1 MPRIVLLGPTT
12 LVGKELVELLGDR
25 PDLGGDLLLASLDD
39 DEIGQLTEATGEAAL
54 VARADADG
62 LAGADAVVVCGEL
75 ARYRELLDGRPPGCT
90 VILLAPD
97 AGDDDGTPVV
107 SGVNP
112 EDAAPGAVLV
122 SPHPGAVLLAELLQ
136 GLLDARPRRVVA
148 TLVQPASVFDRP
160 GLDELFA
167 QAGKMVSMQS
177 QSPSALFGGRQLA
190 FNLYPAA
197 RPPRG
202 LARQVRAVLGAGAED
217 LPLAVHVLQ
226 GAVFHGFSALL
237 YVELEAALD
246 TGALRA
252 RLAAHP
258 HVELFTAAKGGSDE
272 PGPIDVPA
280 SDKVL
285 VGSVEAGEGGAGG
298 DGGFWIWAV
307 MDNLTRGG
315 ALNALD
321 ILELVSAG

>member
-1 MPRIVLLGPTT
+1 MPRIVLLGPTS
-12 LVGKELVELLGDR
+12 LVGRELVELLGDR
-25 PDLGGDLLLASLDD
+25 PDLGGDLRLLSLDD
-39 DEIGQLTEATGEAAL
+39 EEIGQLTEATGAAAL
-54 VARADADG
+54 VARADADAV
-62 LAGADAVVVCGEL
+62 AGADAIVVCGDL
-75 ARYRELLDGRPPGCT
+75 ALYRELLDGRPPGCT
-90 VILLAPD
+90 AILLTPD
-97 AGDDDGTPVV
+97 AGEDDGTPVV

-112 EDAAPGAVLV
+112 GDAVPGAALV

-136 GLLDARPRRVVA
+136 GLLDAGPRRVVA
-148 TLVQPASVFDRP
+148 NLVQPASVFDRR

-167 QAGKMVSMQS
+167 QAGKMVSMQT

-202 LARQVRAVLGAGAED
+202 LARQVRAVLGSGAQD

-226 GAVFHGFSALL
+226 GPVFHGFSALL
-237 YVELEAALD
+237 YVELENPPG
-246 TGALRA
+246 TEELRA
-252 RLAAHP
+252 RLGEHP
-258 HVELFTAAKGGSDE
+258 HVELFAAPEGGGDQ

-285 VGSVEAGEGGAGG
+285 VGAVEADEG
-298 DGGFWIWAV
+298 GGFWIWAV

-315 ALNALD
+315 ALNALE
-321 ILELVSAG
+321 ILELISEQ

>member
-39 DEIGQLTEATGEAAL
+39 DEIGQLTEATGEAAV
-54 VARADADG
+54 VARAEADA
-62 LAGADAVVVCGEL
+62 LAGADAVVVCGKL
-75 ARYRELLDGRPPGCT
+75 APYRELLDGRPPGCT
-90 VILLAPD
+90 AILLSPD
-97 AGDDDGTPVV
+97 AGEDDGTPVV

-112 EDAAPGAVLV
+112 GDATSGAALV

-136 GLLDARPRRVVA
+136 GLLDSGPRRVVA

-190 FNLYPAA
+190 FNLYPAP

-202 LARQVRAVLGAGAED
+202 LARQVRAVLGSGAND
-217 LPLAVHVLQ
+217 LPLAVRVLQ
-226 GAVFHGFSALL
+226 GAVFHGLSALL
-237 YVELEAALD
+237 YVELETPLD
-246 TGALRA
+246 SEALRA
-252 RLAAHP
+252 RLGEHP
-258 HVELFTAAKGGSDE
+258 HVELFTAAEGGDDQ

-285 VGSVEAGEGGAGG
+285 VGAVEADEGGAGG
-298 DGGFWIWAV
+298 DGGLWIWAV

-315 ALNALD
+315 ALNALE
-321 ILELVSAG
+321 ILELVSEG